1 MSACAMEDIV
11 SCKGR
16 MRIIAILIKAKE
28 LNITEIARRAAL
40 NHSTVISHLKAL
52 ESVGLVNEKTFGR
65 IRIFSF
71 NFQDDG
77 ARIFVELFNRFSL
90 KDGTGS
96 TSGGAGDGEDPRVK
110 AHVWRLHSEGAP
122 GRNRMG

>member
-52 ESVGLVNEKTFGR
+52 ESAGLVNEKTFGR
-65 IRIFSF
+65 IRIFAF

-90 KDGTGS
+90 KNVTEGTS
-96 TSGGAGDGEDPRVK
+96 VGAGGVDDPRAK
-110 AHVWRLHSEGAP
+110 ANVWRPQSEGAP
-122 GRNRMG
+122 GA

>member
-1 MSACAMEDIV
+1 MEDIV

-77 ARIFVELFNRFSL
+77 ARIFVELFNRFSR
-90 KDGTGS
+90 KNVTES
-96 TSGGAGDGEDPRVK
+96 TSGGAGDGDDTRVK
-110 AHVWRLHSEGAP
+110 AHVWRLHSEGAS
-122 GRNRMG
+122 GA